1 MNVLKYAG
9 ACVFVIQIKM
19 VNLSLKK
26 FFKKCI
32 ILFMMSKNNFTSS

>member
-26 FFKKCI
+26 FFKKMYHS
-32 ILFMMSKNNFTSS
+32 FYDE